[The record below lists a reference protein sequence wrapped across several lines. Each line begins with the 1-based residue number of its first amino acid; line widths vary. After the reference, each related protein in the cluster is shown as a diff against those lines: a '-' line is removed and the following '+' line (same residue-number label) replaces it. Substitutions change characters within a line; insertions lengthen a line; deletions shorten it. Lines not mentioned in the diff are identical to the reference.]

1 MMRGLLVF
9 LIYGIFLA
17 APHVAAAE
25 TRALLIGVSDYDDA
39 AGVADLK
46 GPANDVRLLHTTL
59 ENRGIPD
66 ITVLADGIEGA
77 PRPTRAAI
85 LDAFADLA
93 ATAQDGDFIYIHLSG
108 HGTRQPDR
116 NGDEADGLDEVFL
129 PADTARAEP
138 GAGAI
143 PNAITDDEIGA
154 ALRAIRMTGADVWF
168 VLDSCHSGSGTRAAT
183 PGTVARFVD
192 PAALG
197 VSVTPAHQAED
208 ATDPAATGTEP
219 PGGLLAF
226 YAAQSTELAREINF
240 AEAEGGDD
248 WYGFFTSTL
257 AARLQDDAALSFR
270 QLFQAVLSDM
280 NASHVPGVA
289 KLQTPLWEGDL
300 IDAAVFGGRDTAGVR
315 RFAVTDDSVAAGMVH
330 GLAEGTLL
338 GLVADAADAPD
349 ALIGFAQ
356 VEDPDA
362 AEAFLRP
369 VAADCTPRADT
380 LCDIAGTL
388 PPEARFAQVIAHPVD
403 LTIALALPRDLATG
417 TALPDDHPLVT
428 ALSEAV
434 TATADGTG
442 PAVTLSATEADID
455 VLHTDGALWFG
466 LPAQAGDSP
475 AGLTWTP
482 ESDPDLPAILAR
494 IARAETLARMLENL
508 SASGSL
514 LNPSPIDVET
524 QLQPVP
530 IEALADLG
538 SDTSPRRE
546 CRAAYRAASGTAPV
560 PLDRGA
566 RLKQCDGLA
575 FSAQGA
581 TGGTFDVNRV
591 HVDAQFCV
599 HAEHERITGNANALP
614 LGPAMTICSD
624 CPGGYSA
631 GTERLFVVVT
641 EARDNTEAL
650 NLEGLVET
658 CNDGPARGTAADPRA
673 FLEDL
678 AQRSDTRGA
687 FGGLGSAGIWVE
699 AWTWQVL
706 PRREAFLR
714 AGRSIESTNYQG
726 KKQDF

>member
-9 LIYGIFLA
+9 LICGIFLA
-17 APHVAAAE
+17 VPHAGAAE

-46 GPANDVRLLHTTL
+46 GPANDVRLLNTTL
-59 ENRGIPD
+59 RSRGIDD

-85 LDAFADLA
+85 LDAFAGLA
-93 ATAQDGDFIYIHLSG
+93 VTAQDGDFIYIHLSG

-154 ALRAIRMTGADVWF
+154 ALHAIRMTGADVWF

-197 VSVTPAHQAED
+197 VSVTPAHQTED
-208 ATDPAATGTEP
+208 ATDPATGPEP

-248 WYGFFTSTL
+248 WYGFFTATL

-280 NASHVPGVA
+280 NAAHVPGVA

-300 IDAAVFGGRDTAGVR
+300 IDAAIFGGRDTAGIR
-315 RFAVTDDSVAAGMVH
+315 RFAVTDDSIAAGMVH

-369 VAADCTPRADT
+369 VSADCTPRADT

-403 LTIALALPRDLATG
+403 LTITLARPRDLTTG
-417 TALPDDHPLVT
+417 AALPDDHPLVT
-428 ALSEAV
+428 ALTDAIAE
-434 TATADGTG
+434 TAQGTG
-442 PAVTLSATEADID
+442 PAVTLTATEADID

-475 AGLTWTP
+475 AGLTWRP
-482 ESDPDLPAILAR
+482 GDGPDLPAILTR

-514 LNPSPIDVET
+514 LNPSPVDVET
-524 QLQPVP
+524 LLQPAP
-530 IEALADLG
+530 IDALAEPG
-538 SDTSPRRE
+538 SGTSPRRE
-546 CRAAYRAASGTAPV
+546 CRAAYRSASRNAPI
-560 PLDRGA
+560 PLDHGA

-658 CNDGPARGTAADPRA
+658 CVDGPTRGAAADPRA

-714 AGRSIESTNYQG
+714 AGRAVEPQNYQG
-726 KKQDF
+726 KKQDY